1 METSRPT
8 TPEIL
13 EILYRKRGKQKQQ
26 NNMTEEYDDFMDGL
40 EKAILGGMTEQN
52 GEEVLNISQSA
63 EKVVDYLEKM
73 GIIVFYNET

>member
-1 METSRPT
+1 
-8 TPEIL
+8 
-13 EILYRKRGKQKQQ
+13 
-26 NNMTEEYDDFMDGL
+26 MTEEYDDFMDGL